1 VVVVAVVV
9 VLLLPLP
16 PPPHPRS
23 LASYDVDANDDPR
36 ALVVVVVEDA
46 VATRSRRYWEDDGI
60 PIKKNRERGPRQQKK
75 CRSIRYSHARFADE
89 MPVSE

>member
-1 VVVVAVVV
+1 VVVVV
-9 VLLLPLP
+9 VLPLPLP
-16 PPPHPRS
+16 PPNPRGCS

-36 ALVVVVVEDA
+36 AVVVVVVEDA